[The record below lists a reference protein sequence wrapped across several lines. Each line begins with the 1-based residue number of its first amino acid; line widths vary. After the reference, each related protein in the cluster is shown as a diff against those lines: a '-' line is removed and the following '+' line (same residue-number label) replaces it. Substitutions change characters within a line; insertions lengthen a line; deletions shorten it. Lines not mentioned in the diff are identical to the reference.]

1 MKYTKPP
8 LSIDEQLSILQDRGL
23 IIEDIPFARNQL
35 AKIGYFRF
43 VNYLYPL
50 ESDKENHFFKPHSS
64 FDKAL
69 NLYYFD
75 KELRSLLFSAI
86 QTVEIALR
94 SKITHSVAMKYGAFW
109 FSDIALFTNKS
120 LAEKN
125 LSVVRAEVARSK
137 EDFIL
142 NHYKKYDTPD
152 LPPVWKTMEVL
163 SFGTISKIYRTFSDK
178 VLKKGIAHEFG
189 LPQHKYL
196 ESWMMSL
203 CLLRNFV
210 AHHMRV
216 WNRNFS
222 VLPQLPEYLDF
233 SWIDSTKDI
242 PPKVYSPLCC
252 LIYLQNQIHP
262 DNLFVKNFKSLL
274 STYSNIDT
282 HAMGFPDNWQEQP
295 LWN

>member
-1 MKYTKPP
+1 MEYTKPP
-8 LSIDEQLSILQDRGL
+8 LSIDEQLSILQNRGL
-23 IIEDIPFARNQL
+23 VIGDIPFARNQL
-35 AKIGYFRF
+35 SKIGYFRF
-43 VNYLYPL
+43 VNYLHPL
-50 ESDKENHFFKPHSS
+50 ESDKKNHVFKPNSS

-94 SKITHSVAMKYGAFW
+94 SKIMHLIAMKHGAFW
-109 FSDIALFTNKS
+109 FSDTALFVDKS

-125 LSVVRAEVARSK
+125 LSVICSEVARSK

-142 NHYKKYDTPD
+142 DHYKKYDTPS
-152 LPPVWKTMEVL
+152 LPPVWKTVEVL

-178 VLKKGIAHEFG
+178 ALKKAIANEFG

-222 VLPQLPEYLDF
+222 TLPQLPEYLDF
-233 SWIDSTKDI
+233 DWIDSAKNI

-252 LIYLQNQIHP
+252 LAYLQNRIQP
-262 DNLFVKNFKSLL
+262 DNLFVKHFKSLL
-274 STYSNIDT
+274 STYINIDT
-282 HAMGFPDNWQEQP
+282 RAMEFPDDWREQP
-295 LWN
+295 LWK

>member
-1 MKYTKPP
+1 
-8 LSIDEQLSILQDRGL
+8 
-23 IIEDIPFARNQL
+23 
-35 AKIGYFRF
+35 
-43 VNYLYPL
+43 
-50 ESDKENHFFKPHSS
+50 
-64 FDKAL
+64 
-69 NLYYFD
+69 
-75 KELRSLLFSAI
+75 
-86 QTVEIALR
+86 
-94 SKITHSVAMKYGAFW
+94 
-109 FSDIALFTNKS
+109 
-120 LAEKN
+120 
-125 LSVVRAEVARSK
+125 
-137 EDFIL
+137 
-142 NHYKKYDTPD
+142 
-152 LPPVWKTMEVL
+152 
-163 SFGTISKIYRTFSDK
+163 
-178 VLKKGIAHEFG
+178 
-189 LPQHKYL
+189 
-196 ESWMMSL
+196 MSL